1 VIESTINTQN
11 QVMKPSPST
20 LNESKVEPIRSS
32 FFAPNQP
39 TKKLEIFFI
48 QIPEVLSNIVFDSPK
63 AA

>member
-39 TKKLEIFFI
+39 TKKLAIFYAN
-48 QIPEVLSNIVFDSPK
+48 S
-63 AA
+63 